1 MFDWQD
7 VYSEIAFLVDKKR
20 SEDAAKG
27 NQIANILNGYIQRK
41 VKNLA
46 FLNKLKSGKQNFN
59 TRKKP
64 YHDAPEINHKLLCNE
79 TFGY

>member
-27 NQIANILNGYIQRK
+27 NQIAKILNGYIQRK
-41 VKNLA
+41 VK
-46 FLNKLKSGKQNFN
+46 K
-59 TRKKP
+59 
-64 YHDAPEINHKLLCNE
+64 
-79 TFGY
+79 